1 MNMEI
6 FDFLKYVKDIRNIL
20 DRVTNKQSLITFD
33 DLAVFYKF
41 NEFKVEFVEQ
51 LLLQYLFDSPQAK
64 FQIIL
69 NILIKDLKY
78 SHKILKLN
86 FDIFNNVNIESIV
99 DESLLFYFKNE
110 ENDYKNLRQA
120 SKMYDA
126 VLKQLNYLPR
136 DGDNISTDNIE
147 VAKDEEA
154 LKKEYEKFKA
164 IYLASYN
171 LSNEV
176 REERVKYHSVNF
188 LKSRQLITNSLS
200 LIENDF
206 NFNPQIN
213 DNVSANY
220 VCKVVFELL
229 RDLVA
234 SEFSLQ
240 TLRELI
246 EMKYEEKLKIK
257 SKSKGKFYH
266 IIKEIR
272 QFVTEDE
279 ISVEVWE
286 KYIIEIFDTNYS
298 TYSNKNN
305 YNVDEDFVNLVAER
319 VKFLKYILAMQLG
332 ENYKNFIKSDTY

>member
-33 DLAVFYKF
+33 DLVVFYNF

-164 IYLASYN
+164 IYLTSYN

-176 REERVKYHSVNF
+176 REERVKYLSVNF

-266 IIKEIR
+266 IIKEIK

-319 VKFLKYILAMQLG
+319 VKFLKNILAMQLG
-332 ENYKNFIKSDTY
+332 EN

>member
-33 DLAVFYKF
+33 DLVVFYKF

-164 IYLASYN
+164 IYLTSYN

-176 REERVKYHSVNF
+176 REERVKYLSVNF
-188 LKSRQLITNSLS
+188 LKSCQLITNSLS

-220 VCKVVFELL
+220 ICKVVFELL

-266 IIKEIR
+266 IIKEIK

-319 VKFLKYILAMQLG
+319 VKFLKNILAMQLG
-332 ENYKNFIKSDTY
+332 EN

>member
-1 MNMEI
+1 MEI

-33 DLAVFYKF
+33 DLVVFYKF

-164 IYLASYN
+164 IYLTSYN

-176 REERVKYHSVNF
+176 REERVKYLSVNF
-188 LKSRQLITNSLS
+188 LKSCQLITNSLS

-220 VCKVVFELL
+220 ICKVVFELL

-266 IIKEIR
+266 IIKEIK

-319 VKFLKYILAMQLG
+319 VKFLKNILAMQLG
-332 ENYKNFIKSDTY
+332 EN

>member
-33 DLAVFYKF
+33 DLVVFYKF

-164 IYLASYN
+164 IYLTSYN

-176 REERVKYHSVNF
+176 REERVKYLSVNF

-213 DNVSANY
+213 DNVSPNY
-220 VCKVVFELL
+220 ICKVVFELL

-266 IIKEIR
+266 IIKEIK

-298 TYSNKNN
+298 TYSNKSN

-319 VKFLKYILAMQLG
+319 VKFLKNILAMQLG
-332 ENYKNFIKSDTY
+332 EN

>member
-33 DLAVFYKF
+33 DLVVFYKF

-164 IYLASYN
+164 IYLTSYN

-176 REERVKYHSVNF
+176 REERVKYLSVNF

-266 IIKEIR
+266 IIKEIK

-298 TYSNKNN
+298 TYSNKSN

-319 VKFLKYILAMQLG
+319 VKFLKNILAMQLG
-332 ENYKNFIKSDTY
+332 EN